1 MTKEDLKDYDLN
13 DLSDYYINVEH
24 IIGSAIDG
32 AFDELNNQLDDIEG
46 LPQSRKDELF
56 DFVNTLF
63 AIKHT

>member
-1 MTKEDLKDYDLN
+1 MPKEDFKDYDLN
-13 DLSDYYINVEH
+13 DLSDSYINVEH

-32 AFDELNNQLDDIEG
+32 AFDELNSQIDNIEG
-46 LPQSRKDELF
+46 LPQNRKDKLF